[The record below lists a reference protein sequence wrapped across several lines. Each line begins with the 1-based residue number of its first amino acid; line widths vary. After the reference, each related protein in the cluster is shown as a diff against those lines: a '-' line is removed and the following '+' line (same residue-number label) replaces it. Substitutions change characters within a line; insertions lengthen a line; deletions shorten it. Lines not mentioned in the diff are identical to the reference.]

1 MYIYMYM
8 YKHEYIYIH
17 ICMYIMEIISD
28 SVCENMKAYTVAL
41 NVTPQKNCVY
51 RGMQDD
57 P

>member
-28 SVCENMKAYTVAL
+28 SVCENMKAGD
-41 NVTPQKNCVY
+41 NVY
-51 RGMQDD
+51 RSL
-57 P
+57 